1 MSKRQLEAAFLKG
14 KVSAL
19 QEHGMSDRQI
29 SSSVGVPRST
39 IYKWKRS
46 NFSLH
51 RKPGSGRPRKTSP
64 QSDDSIVSLA
74 RSDPNMSSSEIRQGS
89 EASVS
94 ARTVQRRLRE
104 ADFRSLKKPS
114 AVELTDSHKRA
125 RLQWAMR
132 HCHWRSQ
139 WDRVVWSDEASVYL
153 RRRDGRLRIWMKR
166 GCRIPDHLVL
176 PVTQGGGR
184 LLIWGAIWTNGRTEL
199 HIQRENMNSERYV
212 QVLERFIYPLSFRL
226 GDPSTDWW
234 LMDDNATCHRSAV
247 TNSYKSQ
254 ASIRTLSWPARSPD
268 LNPIENMWSLLKRR
282 VRRLLLP
289 GDDLLR
295 LENLLKEEWNEIS
308 QATVNRLIGSMPTRV
323 HDVIELSGESTRF

>member
-1 MSKRQLEAAFLKG
+1 MSEKQLKAAFLKG

-19 QEHGMSDRQI
+19 QGQGVSDREI
-29 SSSVGVPRST
+29 SSSLGVPRST
-39 IYKWKRS
+39 IFKWKRS
-46 NFSLH
+46 NFSLC
-51 RKPGSGRPRKTSP
+51 RKAGSGRPRKTSS
-64 QSDDSIVSLA
+64 QSDETITGLA
-74 RSDPNMSSSEIRQGS
+74 RGDPNLSSSEIRQSS
-89 EASVS
+89 ETPVS
-94 ARTVQRRLRE
+94 DRTVRRRLRE
-104 ADFRSLKKPS
+104 ADFRSLKRPS
-114 AVELTDSHKRA
+114 AVELTDRHKRA

-139 WDRVVWSDEASVYL
+139 WGRVVWSDEASVYL

-166 GCRIPDHLVL
+166 GCRTPAHLVL

-184 LLIWGAIWTNGRTEL
+184 LLIWGAIWTNGRSEL

-212 QVLERFIYPLSFRL
+212 NVLERYIYPLSFRL

-234 LMDDNATCHRSAV
+234 LMDDNATCHRSSV

-254 ASIRTLSWPARSPD
+254 AAIRTLSWPARSPD

-295 LENLLKEEWNEIS
+295 LEHLLRQEWSSIS
-308 QATVNRLIGSMPTRV
+308 QATVNRLIESMPSRV
-323 HDVIELSGESTRF
+323 HDVIQLSGDSTRY